1 MRQVIFKQLIITIL
15 AILPVAADAQE
26 TVQYQ
31 PVPLPGSQLRNF
43 RSEVLERDLRIY
55 VQLPLDYDP
64 QREEPY
70 PVMYV
75 TDANRSFPMI
85 ANISTVLG
93 FPPSGFPQVVVVG
106 IAYDIESM
114 ADWAV
119 WRTLDLTPT
128 VHPETEQNWEGILSR
143 LTGVENWNVRTGG
156 AAGFLEFIISELVP
170 FIESEY
176 HVSSGDR
183 ALGGY
188 SYGGLFTMF
197 ALFAQ
202 PDAFQRYFAGS
213 PSIYYDS
220 DVTFRMEEE
229 FAAAH
234 DDLPAKLFLSAGEL
248 EWDYMVSAVG
258 RMDSLLRSRAY
269 PNLEVSSHVFTGEE
283 HRSAYPAAVMRAF
296 EVLYGE

>member
-1 MRQVIFKQLIITIL
+1 MHQFIFKQLIIIIL
-15 AILPVAADAQE
+15 AILPAMVNGQGTARYE
-26 TVQYQ
+26 

-43 RSEVLERDLRIY
+43 RSEVLERDLRIC

-64 QREEPY
+64 QREEKY
-70 PVMYV
+70 PVLYV
-75 TDANRSFPMI
+75 TDGNRFFPLV

-106 IAYDIESM
+106 IAYEIESM

-156 AAGFLEFIISELVP
+156 AAAFLEFITSELIP

-183 ALGGY
+183 ALAGY
-188 SYGGLFTMF
+188 SYGGLFTMY

-213 PSIYYDS
+213 PSLYYDS
-220 DVTFRMEEE
+220 DVTYRIEEE
-229 FAAAH
+229 YAGTH
-234 DDLPAKLFLSAGEL
+234 DDLPGKLFLSFGEL
-248 EWDYMVSAVG
+248 EGDYMLGHLA
-258 RMDSLLRSRAY
+258 RMDSVLRSRAY
-269 PNLEVSSHVFTGEE
+269 PNLEVSSHVFAGEE
-283 HRSAYPAAVMRAF
+283 HRSCCPAAVMRAF
-296 EVLYGE
+296 RVLYGE